1 MIKMADIIQ
10 HLVTAWA
17 SFKDESS
24 IKPTTVIAA
33 LAVAVGLWLVNS
45 LFQTWRRLS
54 HVPGPLLN
62 SLTPLVLT
70 YHCLKEDIN
79 TYVYN
84 LSLQY
89 GPLVRVSPNIVAH
102 FDPETFRHVCSYKAN
117 YTKGLWFEF
126 SRWDLDHYSCI
137 AMRDNESRKERKA
150 KLVPAWSGQYMSVME
165 SRVDSQVHAFIDLV
179 ERKYLSTPGA
189 LRSMDFGHRA
199 QFYTLDVATSAT
211 FGKPFGFLQK
221 DGDVER
227 YLETTEAMT
236 PAFGILGSL
245 PWLVYAMHSWP
256 LKMLMPGEGDAIGFG
271 RLMKFAS
278 EAVKQ
283 RLDPD
288 DTNTE
293 YDLIRGYLRNG
304 VEPEDAVQECITL
317 VVAGSET
324 TSVALRMALLT
335 LLTTPSSYRKVQSE
349 IDAFFSSP
357 PSSSSSA
364 PSIISFSDAKRN
376 LPYTQAVIRE
386 ALRLWPPSAGLFSK
400 QVPEQGDTLHGYYL
414 PAGTEVGQ
422 SMMGVGRQERI
433 FGGDADIFRPERWIE
448 ADAERFDEMQ
458 AAVDLVFSTGK
469 YVCLG
474 KQVAWMELVKWF
486 AEMLRRYDIAAV
498 NNAQPLKL
506 KDPVTFMS
514 TDFWIRFTRREG
526 VVV

>member
-1 MIKMADIIQ
+1 MANII
-10 HLVTAWA
+10 HDVNTAWA
-17 SFKDESS
+17 SFQHESS
-24 IKPTTVIAA
+24 VKPTTVIAA
-33 LAVAVGLWLVNS
+33 LAVTVGIWLVNN

-54 HVPGPLLN
+54 HVPGPFLN
-62 SLTPLVLT
+62 SITPLVLT

-84 LSLQY
+84 LSLKY

-102 FDPETFRHVCSYKAN
+102 FDPETFRYVCSYKAN

-126 SRWDLDHYSCI
+126 SRWDLEHYSCI
-137 AMRDNESRKERKA
+137 AMRDNESRKERKT

-179 ERKYLSTPGA
+179 ERKYLSTSGV
-189 LRSMDFGHRA
+189 LRPMDFGHRA
-199 QFYTLDVATSAT
+199 QFFTLDVATSAT

-221 DGDVER
+221 DGDVEK
-227 YLETTEAMT
+227 YLETTESMT
-236 PAFGILGSL
+236 PAFGILGTL
-245 PWLVYAMHSWP
+245 PWLVYAMHAWP
-256 LKMLMPGEGDAIGFG
+256 LKMFMPGEGDAIGFG

-317 VVAGSET
+317 VYFLSLSVPPLYTPANKPPSVAGSET
-324 TSVALRMALLT
+324 TSIALRMALLS

-349 IDAFFSSP
+349 IDAFFASQSA
-357 PSSSSSA
+357 PSSS
-364 PSIISFSDAKRN
+364 SIISFSAAKTH

-414 PAGTEVGQ
+414 PKGTEVGQ

-433 FGGDADIFRPERWIE
+433 FGSDAEIFRPERWTE
-448 ADAERFDEMQ
+448 ADVEKFEEMQ
-458 AAVDLVFSTGK
+458 AAVDLVFSAGK

-486 AEMLRRYDIAAV
+486 AEVSWCRWCRGFQCV
-498 NNAQPLKL
+498 WK
-506 KDPVTFMS
+506 KDC
-514 TDFWIRFTRREG
+514 
-526 VVV
+526 